1 MQQQQPK
8 QVRLFLKQEQLEALK
23 RSSHLEGC
31 LNQRVSDVISKFIA
45 EESSNNAERNTV
57 SQ

>member
-23 RSSHLEGC
+23 RSNHLQGC
-31 LNQRVSDVISKFIA
+31 LNQRVSDVINKFIA
-45 EESSNNAERNTV
+45 EESSNNAERNSV